1 MAVGNVAPVGGGGSQ
16 NLTGKSAL
24 TTPKP
29 KAPSTPQTPL
39 VGQGPL
45 LPNQERVPGSYM
57 GGTPEGASVAGTPA
71 AMNAIGTIQGFMPQI
86 GMAQGANSLAAQ
98 LAQGN
103 SDFAL
108 RGNELQRQGLQNSFD
123 QAQAGRGVDMG
134 YLQQLLGFNQRDL
147 GITNEDI
154 ASQRS
159 YLGRGNELNGQDLA
173 LARQLLDLQTQQ
185 QFRQQYSDAV
195 ARGATVT
202 QGNRDQY
209 SDLLRGRDIGGR
221 QLDVRGA
228 RNQLGY
234 EQGLHGLDVQG
245 QQGQLGF
252 DKTKAGI
259 EHQMRQ
265 SDIDKTFEDKNLK
278 NGLAKLGLND
288 EQIKFTLQ
296 TALAQG
302 DLDTVNAIQ
311 GIIGQAVS
319 LAGQLPDY
327 TFDYR
332 VR

>member
-24 TTPKP
+24 ATPRT

-45 LPNQERVPGSYM
+45 LPNQQRVPGSSLM
-57 GGTPEGASVAGTPA
+57 GDMAGTPA
-71 AMNAIGTIQGFMPQI
+71 AMNAIGVMQAAMPDI
-86 GMAQGANSLAAQ
+86 GLAQGQGALAAQ
-98 LAQGN
+98 LSQATA
-103 SDFAL
+103 DFGL
-108 RGNELQRQGLQNSFD
+108 RGNELQRQALQNQFD
-123 QAQAGRGVDMG
+123 QSQAGRGVDMG
-134 YLQQLLGFNQRDL
+134 YLQQLLGFNNRDL

-154 ASQRS
+154 GAQRS
-159 YLGRGNELNGQDLA
+159 YLGRDNTLNGQDLS

-209 SDLLRGRDIGGR
+209 SDLLRGRDLAGK

-245 QQGQLGF
+245 NQAQLGF

-265 SDIDKTFEDKNLK
+265 SDVDKTFADKDLQ
-278 NGLAKLGLND
+278 NGLAKLGLD
-288 EQIKFTLQ
+288 SEQIKFTLQ

-302 DLDTVNAIQ
+302 DLQTVQAIQ
-311 GIIGQAVS
+311 GIIGQAVG